1 MYKVASFFRNDLK
14 NLVFLSLLLF
24 LGSCSPEGTM
34 YYFYHNTTARFNGYF
49 NADFK
54 QMERAKEIRLN
65 LVDRY
70 DSLLPVFPFG
80 DDAAAKAS
88 FQIMDETIKKA
99 GLVIQ
104 KHEKSKWVDDCYL
117 VIGRGYFFKKQ
128 YYEAIDNFQYVY
140 SRFKD
145 QPTAPMALIWA
156 ANAYLGANQNSSA
169 LSALETA
176 KTLKSLTEKQKPF
189 LFATYAA
196 YYMKEGNY
204 DEASKSLEKCFK
216 LKLTK
221 YERSRYNFLMGQLL
235 MASGKNT
242 KAKPFFL
249 AALKGNPPYDLEF
262 NAKLNLIRI
271 FEKGNDAEVRRLLT
285 KMLKEQKNKSNYDQ
299 LYYELAQLDLK
310 QKKNQPALLNF
321 QKAAWTATVNLG
333 IKGMSYLRAAE
344 ICFAKPDFELAQL
357 YYDSASAYLP
367 KNHPEYERAN
377 GRKESL
383 TEVVKLI
390 KTIQEGDSLLKLA
403 KLDST
408 QLRKEVEK
416 SMAAEAAA
424 AKKKAEDA
432 KKNAENKNN
441 GIADLNPGNA
451 TPNSA
456 WAFDNPAAKS
466 LGFSEFKRTWG
477 DRPNEDNWRRSKK
490 EMEAPDGGAPKP
502 TDSSTLTQNSPKEPA
517 KNTNAKEVE
526 INSRMSAV
534 PQNKAGID
542 ALQKRV
548 IEAYF
553 SLGMIYRD
561 RMKEDKES
569 IKSFESLLAKYPENK
584 YQKESWYNLYQLW
597 SDVPNPTKATY
608 YKNLLLKDSTSK
620 YASLL
625 LGKPLPEEDNLEK
638 RMEKKYQAVFAEYQ
652 AENFRTVLAE
662 TEKALQDSSS
672 AQFTPRFELL
682 KGLAQFKLGLP
693 GDAEKTLTH
702 VATTY
707 ASHPAKTYA
716 DEILMLLRR
725 GSNNASPTT
734 MNDPQNAG
742 VNTSLQTNVVVDTSL
757 FKNTFND
764 EHFVVLA
771 ADMGQTGYVGIKLDV
786 RLAQFNDA
794 KFGLENLQI
803 TSTVLAN
810 TNQAFIVRTFKDKEK
825 ALYFAGIAESDPE
838 LLSGTQ
844 PEKNKIFAISKN
856 NFTTLI
862 KTGKLKEYLDYY
874 QAFYQQQ

>member
-1 MYKVASFFRNDLK
+1 MYS
-14 NLVFLSLLLF
+14 
-24 LGSCSPEGTM
+24 
-34 YYFYHNTTARFNGYF
+34 FYHNTTARFNGYF

-65 LVDRY
+65 LIDRY

-104 KHEKSKWVDDCYL
+104 KHEKSKWVDECYL
-117 VIGRGYFFKKQ
+117 VIGRGYFYKKQ
-128 YYEAIDNFQYVY
+128 YFEAIDNFQYVY

-145 QPTAPMALIWA
+145 QPTAPLALIWA
-156 ANAYLGANQNSSA
+156 ANAYLGANQGSSA

-176 KTLKSLTEKQKPF
+176 KTLKSLSEKQKPF
-189 LFATYAA
+189 LYATYAS

-204 DEASKSLEKCFK
+204 EEAAKSLEKCFK

-235 MASGKNT
+235 MASNKNS

-249 AALKGNPPYDLEF
+249 ASLKGNPPYDLEF
-262 NAKLNLIRI
+262 NAKLNLIRL

-310 QKKNQPALLNF
+310 QKRNQPALANF
-321 QKAAWTATVNLG
+321 QKAAWTASVNLG
-333 IKGMSYLRAAE
+333 IKGSSYLRAAE
-344 ICFAKPDFELAQL
+344 ICFSKPDFELAQL
-357 YYDSASAYLP
+357 YYDSASAFLP
-367 KNHPEYERAN
+367 KNHPEYERAT

-390 KTIQEGDSLLKLA
+390 KTIQEGDSILKLT
-403 KLDST
+403 KLDSV

-416 SMAAEAAA
+416 SMAAEVAA

-432 KKNAENKNN
+432 KKSLENKNT
-441 GIADLNPGNA
+441 GAADLNPNGSNVS
-451 TPNSA
+451 TG
-456 WAFDNPAAKS
+456 WAFDIPASKS
-466 LGFSEFKRTWG
+466 LGFSEFKRIWG

-490 EMEAPDGGAPKP
+490 ELEQSDGTISKV
-502 TDSSTLTQNSPKEPA
+502 DSPSMSSKNQNDN
-517 KNTNAKEVE
+517 KNSLGGNDAE
-526 INSRMSAV
+526 ILGRMSAV
-534 PQNKAGID
+534 PRNQAGIE
-542 ALQKRV
+542 AIQQRV

-561 RMKEDKES
+561 RMKEDKEA
-569 IKSFESLLAKYPENK
+569 IKAFEGLCSKYPENK

-597 SDVPNPTKATY
+597 NDVPNPTKATF

-620 YASLL
+620 YAYLL
-625 LGKPLPEEDNLEK
+625 QGKPLPEEDNFEK
-638 RMEKKYQAVFAEYQ
+638 RMEKKYQMVFAEYQ
-652 AENFRTVLAE
+652 AENFKTVLFE
-662 TEKALQDSSS
+662 SEKALKDSSS

-693 GDAEKTLTH
+693 GEAEKTLSH
-702 VATTY
+702 VAATY
-707 ASHPAKTYA
+707 TSHPAKAYA
-716 DEILMLLRR
+716 DEILFLLRR
-725 GSNNASPTT
+725 SSGSNSSTSAETQQPS
-734 MNDPQNAG
+734 G
-742 VNTSLQTNVVVDTSL
+742 VNTTLNTQNLADTSL
-757 FKNTFND
+757 FKNTFQD
-764 EHFVVLA
+764 EHFVVIA
-771 ADMGQTGYVGIKLDV
+771 ADMGQSGYVGIKLDV

-810 TNQAFIVRTFKDKEK
+810 TYQAFIVRTFKDKEK
-825 ALYFAGIAESDPE
+825 AEYYSGIAETDPE

-844 PEKNKIFAISKN
+844 PGKNNIFAISKN

-862 KTGKLKEYLDYY
+862 KTGKLKDYLDYY
-874 QAFYQQQ
+874 RVFYQQQ